1 LKPDD
6 AWEPI
11 AWAIDIVLHTLDE
24 QRSGRRSKSAGMPNA
39 FFSAAYSINVTVA
52 GRAVCGAEG
61 LYLRYRDE
69 MKRHLCCTALPAVQ
83 AKHGE
88 AKLQEFRQQWEQHKV
103 MSEFMRRFFDIVDRG
118 YVANSTH
125 LSLSAIALQLFKDV
139 LFDADAKAEMVRAM
153 LDIVARHRAR
163 GECGCS
169 GSGSALRGSSACAPR
184 AASFDEEGCR
194 LLRQCSEIF
203 YTLGV
208 TAARGF
214 NLLHHMVVVKR
225 GQYVVPETL
234 PLLPSDEVGT
244 AAPSAIVVGEHLR
257 VYRDD
262 YERPLLVA
270 SLAHFKVIADDAF
283 ARCTVVEYA
292 GVVQRVMARERARVD
307 AYFHP
312 TTKAKL
318 SKLVLLAMVAE
329 PRQTAL
335 LRSPTSGLLRLLDAV
350 VDEAAVLG
358 SGARAELGS
367 AELESSGAGVGAR
380 REGEAPGASAS
391 AGEWRLRKSA
401 KVDVALVFA
410 TVALIENGGAL
421 WVRIGAVAP
430 HATLRG
436 GHKPMAAIVGEWMQS
451 RGLAFVE
458 ARKQRVMAKP
468 RLDTK
473 VRSSFRLFALFHFFC
488 CSSLLHF
495 SKRLRA
501 STRRMRWR

>member
-1 LKPDD
+1 MASDD
-6 AWEPI
+6 GSGDPTYSHILARRRSFSDVATRVRVSAPKFIAQATAIAQTDRLNVDIAWEPI

-24 QRSGRRSKSAGMPNA
+24 QRAGRRSQSAGMPSS

-52 GRAVCGAEG
+52 GRTVGGAEA

-69 MKRHLCCTALPAVQ
+69 MKRRLVDSSLPAVQ

-88 AKLQEFRQQWEQHKV
+88 AKLQEFRRQWEQHKV

-118 YVANSTH
+118 YVANSAH

-139 LFDADAKAEMVRAM
+139 LFDADAKTEMVRAM
-153 LDIVARHRAR
+153 LGIVARHRAR
-163 GECGCS
+163 GQT
-169 GSGSALRGSSACAPR
+169 GSTALRGASASASALR

-214 NLLHHMVVVKR
+214 NLLHHMVTVKR

-234 PLLPSDEVGT
+234 PLLPSEEVGE
-244 AAPSAIVVGEHLR
+244 AAPKPIVVGEHLR

-270 SLAHFKVIADDAF
+270 SLAHFKILADDAF

-292 GVVQRVMARERARVD
+292 AVVQRTLARERARVD
-307 AYFHP
+307 AYFHS
-312 TTKAKL
+312 TTKEKL
-318 SKLVLLAMVAE
+318 AKLVLLAMVAE
-329 PRQTAL
+329 PRQSEL

-358 SGARAELGS
+358 CGARSEPVRALDECS
-367 AELESSGAGVGAR
+367 RRGAFL
-380 REGEAPGASAS
+380 P
-391 AGEWRLRKSA
+391 LH
-401 KVDVALVFA
+401 F
-410 TVALIENGGAL
+410 
-421 WVRIGAVAP
+421 VRI
-430 HATLRG
+430 
-436 GHKPMAAIVGEWMQS
+436 
-451 RGLAFVE
+451 
-458 ARKQRVMAKP
+458 
-468 RLDTK
+468 
-473 VRSSFRLFALFHFFC
+473 
-488 CSSLLHF
+488 LL
-495 SKRLRA
+495 
-501 STRRMRWR
+501 TI